1 MGLPNMDELSFTDS
15 ELDHHVRNALK
26 AAIQGDCDFYN
37 QLVAVIHH
45 KEALVTEE
53 VALLVTCL
61 KAMIG
66 AVSCVH
72 IVHHRS
78 LLAAILSMSLWD
90 YGTDVMDALVE
101 LLIALASSNGDYVDI
116 CLEMLVMNFM
126 PSPAAQSARGLSKKI
141 QVLDRVHSTLED
153 ISNLVPLTPLRLQN
167 LVRDKMPP
175 IYMKE
180 HVIMI
185 YAENIMRLESG
196 VMGELVGSTGLVA
209 LMEKL
214 IEFDVEISWED
225 IVQDDFHKGMFDIEV
240 EDLENHADDIVHDGD
255 ELTRDVLIQRFLS
268 TNLSAQKLDSLMVLT
283 FEYLKSCSEG
293 GRLVQVFETLLQ
305 SFQKT
310 TLTAYKSKFAQFI
323 MFYACSLDPENC
335 GKMFASTLID
345 IYVSGL
351 NHEWRMSAVAYLAS
365 YLARAKF
372 IPVSFVA
379 AMLERVVSCCFL
391 YCKNQNGNIN
401 PKAHKLFYAG
411 CQAIMYVLCFRMN
424 QLLVI
429 PRLKSQLLLMRIDNI
444 LGHHLSPLQ
453 VCLPSIVEEFLL
465 LVKEN
470 RIFSLPETVVE
481 HGLLESEHSRIFGG
495 IKRLDMFFPFDP
507 CLLRKCDSYIR
518 PNYVY
523 WSMVRSTYYEDDE
536 VEGTSDEDVAEAYE
550 CGNGMNIPDDRSKGG
565 EDSDGDEFDSRL
577 DKMSITPRDSSHKF
591 GGRMQRFTQMPS
603 KIRPSTSPE
612 SL

>member
-1 MGLPNMDELSFTDS
+1 MGLSNMDELSFTDS
-15 ELDHHVRNALK
+15 ELDNHVRNALK

-37 QLVAVIHH
+37 QLVAVIHR

-61 KAMIG
+61 KAMTG

-101 LLIALASSNGDYVDI
+101 LLISLASSNGDYVDL

-126 PSPAAQSARGLSKKI
+126 PPPAHSARGLSKKI

-153 ISNLVPLTPLRLQN
+153 ISNLVPLTPLRLQKI
-167 LVRDKMPP
+167 VRDKMPH

-185 YAENIMRLESG
+185 YAENILRLESG

-209 LMEKL
+209 LMDKL

-225 IVQDDFHKGMFDIEV
+225 IVQDDFHKDMFDIEL
-240 EDLENHADDIVHDGD
+240 EDLENPVDDIVQDGD

-268 TNLSAQKLDSLMVLT
+268 SNLSAQKLDSLMVLI

-323 MFYACSLDPENC
+323 MFYSSSLDPDNC
-335 GKMFASTLID
+335 GKMFANALID

-351 NHEWRMSAVAYLAS
+351 NPVWRMSAVAYLAS

-372 IPVSFVA
+372 IPISFVA
-379 AMLERVVSCCFL
+379 TMLERMVSCCFL
-391 YCKNQNGNIN
+391 YCENQDDNIN

-411 CQAIMYVLCFRMN
+411 CQAIMYVLCFRLK

-429 PRLKSQLLLMRIDNI
+429 PRLKSQLLLMRIDDI
-444 LGHHLSPLQ
+444 LKHHLSPLQ
-453 VCLPSIVEEFLL
+453 VCLLSIVEEFLR

-470 RIFSLPETVVE
+470 GIFSLPETLVE
-481 HGLLESEHSRIFGG
+481 HGLLESERSRIFGG
-495 IKRLDMFFPFDP
+495 IERLDMFFPFDP

-523 WSMVRSTYYEDDE
+523 WSMVRSTYYEDE
-536 VEGTSDEDVAEAYE
+536 EAEGTSDEDVAE
-550 CGNGMNIPDDRSKGG
+550 GDNGMNIPDGRSHG
-565 EDSDGDEFDSRL
+565 EGDSDGDSSL

-591 GGRMQRFTQMPS
+591 GGRMRRFTQMPS